1 MKTDRR
7 RWRRGAERGGHS
19 YSAWHA
25 GSRESSVFVEWVQEK
40 VFEGSLVE
48 GEGSLVEGERR
59 RSPWE
64 VSWAAS
70 AGRVDLR
77 AH

>member
-48 GEGSLVEGERR
+48 GERR

>member
-48 GEGSLVEGERR
+48 GERR

-70 AGRVDLR
+70 AGRMDLR